1 MNKKFDDAFGPLSED
16 VESVVYLIKFI
27 WILKM
32 LFKLF
37 EDFVNMKEIICGIVA
52 TIICNSSSHL
62 ILSMVADVNKFV
74 DSILEIITMFFEFAS
89 NTLI

>member
-37 EDFVNMKEIICGIVA
+37 EDFVNMKGIICGIVA
-52 TIICNSSSHL
+52 TIICNSNSHL
-62 ILSMVADVNKFV
+62 ILSMVADVNNFV
-74 DSILEIITMFFEFAS
+74 GSILEIITMFFEFAS